1 MFEKIIFFFFQWG
14 GGGCWNSCTTCSSM
28 IRRRGSL
35 SVRLW
40 LMTRQRETCVT
51 LIDEIFFRIISLGPF
66 FFSNWEIFSNKNL
79 APFFHFSYSSISP
92 ISIGGDLIIF
102 NLGTV
107 SVCDGT
113 SGEFHFRPDDE
124 YHRHTRIEIEE
135 KLEKWWWWIL
145 FNLKSFDSLARVIS
159 IQAIFGYFLLRRR
172 LDIDRRTLRV

>member
-1 MFEKIIFFFFQWG
+1 MGWGRLLEQLYNVFVYDKTAGIIIG
-14 GGGCWNSCTTCSSM
+14 ASLINDTAERDM
-28 IRRRGSL
+28 RNADRRNFLPHYFSRP
-35 SVRLW
+35 V
-40 LMTRQRETCVT
+40 
-51 LIDEIFFRIISLGPF
+51 F

-135 KLEKWWWWIL
+135 KLEKW
-145 FNLKSFDSLARVIS
+145 
-159 IQAIFGYFLLRRR
+159 
-172 LDIDRRTLRV
+172 